1 MTFIFQHNRFLSD
14 AKGKDAD
21 VIFIG
26 DSILQALEH
35 TEVWNQWFAPLHCL
49 NFSIHKDQTQNVLWR
64 IKNGELDH
72 VDPKV
77 SYSITS
83 YFFKDNCK
91 IRKYAKAE
99 AFLIAFFLNSN
110 FGRGKKT

>member
-1 MTFIFQHNRFLSD
+1 MSIDFYFGQAKLLSNLQHNRFLSD

-49 NFSIHKDQTQNVLWR
+49 NFSIHNDQTQNVLWR

-72 VDPKV
+72 V
-77 SYSITS
+77 
-83 YFFKDNCK
+83 
-91 IRKYAKAE
+91 E
-99 AFLIAFFLNSN
+99 ANVRLKLNPSLTTTLSSKN
-110 FGRGKKT
+110 VTERYNVF

>member
-1 MTFIFQHNRFLSD
+1 MQHNRFLSD

-77 SYSITS
+77 SRLKYCMFMKEELWHSFERNKNLS
-83 YFFKDNCK
+83 YKIYLLSKLTIWYFK
-91 IRKYAKAE
+91 
-99 AFLIAFFLNSN
+99 
-110 FGRGKKT
+110 

>member
-1 MTFIFQHNRFLSD
+1 MTFQHKRFLSD
-14 AKGKDAD
+14 AKGKDGD

-49 NFSIHKDQTQNVLWR
+49 NFSIYNDQTQNILWR

-72 VDPKV
+72 VDPRV
-77 SYSITS
+77 I
-83 YFFKDNCK
+83 C
-91 IRKYAKAE
+91 
-99 AFLIAFFLNSN
+99 FFLSASHCILRTARWAE
-110 FGRGKKT
+110 GT